1 MPNTIEKTLQFKR
14 NSNICENYTKALEKM
29 RAISNKLADGE
40 VVLIRY
46 YDTMETVDGE
56 HPIKTLTAYRQD
68 IEDTVDSV
76 VTQDD
81 KLEKDLKLTKQHGTK
96 EAGYVFSAGTSIE
109 SMLRTLLSE
118 TIEPSS
124 ETAETITL
132 SLQPNFSSSVN
143 YYGGSKTL
151 SSITATATRSISSHT
166 VELIDGDYVDVLKV
180 ETVPSGYTFNLIAA
194 NISGDGTYESAIT
207 FTNTNK
213 NKVEWTLDPPIII
226 SGFDGP
232 SFDCV
237 VSGNVTND
245 KEITKISYDSNGDV
259 AYTHVFSGGT
269 KKVSKTSSQKTTYR
283 MYFGWGDFAHG
294 YQTEPNASTEVTP
307 LFSPS
312 NPNKYYSE
320 MDNQSAIATSG
331 WFVSDPYHT
340 DVDNRKV
347 SGGKYPYMLLPNKD
361 GVFNNISQIKVL
373 YKNDLG
379 GDGFATDLYPV
390 KTNGNLCTYTN
401 SNHPNEYITYI
412 LFLSANPL
420 NEDSAIQN
428 GTFSKQ

>member
-56 HPIKTLTAYRQD
+56 HPIKTLTAYRQE

-81 KLEKDLKLTKQHGTK
+81 KLEKNLKLTKQHGTK

-118 TIEPSS
+118 TVEPSNT
-124 ETAETITL
+124 EVETISL
-132 SLQPNFSSSVN
+132 SLQPKFSSTVN

-151 SSITATATRSISSHT
+151 TSVTATAKRIIIYHN
-166 VELIDGDYVDVLKV
+166 VELVDGNYGDFMKA

-194 NISGDGTYESAIT
+194 SISGGAYASATT
-207 FTNTNK
+207 FTNTNS
-213 NKVEWTLDPPIII
+213 NSVTWTLDPPITI
-226 SGFDGP
+226 SGFDGIP
-232 SFDCV
+232 FNCV

-245 KEITKISYDSNGDV
+245 EEITRYSYDSNDEV
-259 AYTHVFSGGT
+259 RYTHVFSGGT
-269 KKVSKTSSQKTTYR
+269 NKAYSSVTQDTTYR

-294 YQTEPNASTEVTP
+294 YPTKPNDSEVTP
-307 LFSPS
+307 LFTID
-312 NPNKYYSE
+312 NVNKYES
-320 MDNQSAIATSG
+320 DKKNQNVSG
-331 WFVSDPYHT
+331 VSWSVSDPYHN
-340 DVDNRKV
+340 DADKRPVI
-347 SGGKYPYMLLPNKD
+347 GGKYPYMLLPNKD

-373 YKNDLG
+373 YKDSGNMY
-379 GDGFATDLYPV
+379 DGFETYLKLVSNAQ
-390 KTNGNLCTYTN
+390 YTN
-401 SNHPNEYITYI
+401 PNHSNEDITYI
-412 LFLSANPL
+412 LFLPENPL
-420 NEDSAIQN
+420 NEDSPIKN

>member
-46 YDTMETVDGE
+46 YDTMETVDGA
-56 HPIKTLTAYRQD
+56 HPIKTLTAYRQE

-81 KLEKDLKLTKQHGTK
+81 KLEKNLKLTKQYGTK
-96 EAGYVFSAGTSIE
+96 EAGYTFSAGTSIE

-118 TIEPSS
+118 TVEPSS
-124 ETAETITL
+124 ETAETISL
-132 SLQPNFSSSVN
+132 SLTPTFSSSVN

-151 SSITATATRSISSHT
+151 TKIKATANRSISSHT
-166 VELIDGDYVDVLKV
+166 VELVDGNYVDVLKV

-194 NISGDGTYESAIT
+194 SISGGAYASATT
-207 FTNTNK
+207 FTNTDSNE
-213 NKVEWTLDPPIII
+213 VTWTLDPPITI
-226 SGFDGP
+226 SGFDGIP
-232 SFDCV
+232 FDCV
-237 VSGNVTND
+237 ISGNVTND
-245 KEITKISYDSNGDV
+245 ENITKSSFDSNDEEI
-259 AYTHVFSGGT
+259 YTHVFSGGT
-269 KKVSKTSSQKTTYR
+269 KKTSRTTSQKTTYR
-283 MYFGWGDFAHG
+283 IYFGWGDFAHG

-307 LFSPS
+307 LFTTD
-312 NPNKYYSE
+312 NVNKFESDKE
-320 MDNQSAIATSG
+320 NQNVSG
-331 WFVSDPYHT
+331 VSWSVTDTYHT
-340 DVDNRKV
+340 DAENRKV

-361 GVFNNISQIKVL
+361 GVFNNISQIRVL

-379 GDGFATDLYPV
+379 GDGYEGYLYPV
-390 KTNGNLCTYTN
+390 KTNGNFCTYIN
-401 SNHPNEYITYI
+401 PNHSNEDITYI